1 MSDNACPPL
10 VGGGPRLF
18 TRTDFSPAEKPGENA
33 PFSYVIADIHLET
46 DVSHPINRHFLHFL
60 AHEAPEAD
68 TLYILGDLFERWLGD
83 DIGLEDYAP
92 IINALRALTDS
103 GTAVKLLYGN
113 RDFLMREAFW
123 DATGVQPMPE
133 VVLTDI
139 HGHCVILC
147 HGDELC
153 TLDTEYQAV
162 RRRLRSAWL
171 QWLFLHMS
179 RARRRAVGERMRLR
193 SQQESAHKPD
203 AWMDVDEDT
212 VRSWFDAYAD
222 YPHLIHGHTH
232 RPGHH
237 LYPNGRHR
245 WVLGDWRPQAW
256 VLRIDPSTIAFHCL
270 TPDEQPA

>member
-1 MSDNACPPL
+1 MNPAACPPL

-18 TRTDFSPAEKPGENA
+18 SKPDFLPAGKSSPER
-33 PFSYVIADIHLET
+33 PFSWVIADIHLET
-46 DVSHPINRHFLHFL
+46 DFSHPVNRHFLHFL
-60 AHEAPEAD
+60 THQAPKAH

-92 IINALRALTDS
+92 AIEALRALTAG
-103 GTAVKLLYGN
+103 GTQVKLLYGN

-123 DATGVQPMPE
+123 DATGVQPLPE
-133 VVLTDI
+133 VVLTEI
-139 HGHCVILC
+139 HGHRVILC

-153 TLDTEYQAV
+153 TLDREYQVV

-171 QWLFLHMS
+171 QWLFLHMPK
-179 RARRRAVGERMRLR
+179 ARRRAVGERMRQR
-193 SQQESAHKPD
+193 SREESARKPE

-212 VRSWFDAYAD
+212 VRSWFLAHEG

-237 LYPNGRHR
+237 LYPQGRHR

-256 VLRIDPSTIAFHCL
+256 ALKIDHGTIALHCL
-270 TPDEQPA
+270 SDNEECS